1 VSAPQVRV
9 VAVGHVDHGKSTL
22 IGRLLHD
29 TGNLPD
35 GKVEELR
42 RAAERRGIPFE
53 WSFVLDALQ
62 SERDQAVTID
72 TTRFWMRTPER
83 EIVLI
88 DAPGH
93 AEFIRNMVTGAS
105 DAHAALVLVDAREG
119 VSEQTKRHALLLELI
134 GVTQAVVAINKMD
147 LVGYDGARYAA
158 IRAEVEALLRR
169 AGVEA
174 HAYVPICAREGR
186 NVTEAAA
193 PEMPFYTGPSVC
205 DALMTLSPNRSDAS
219 GARALRIAVQGV
231 VRRDLQRIIV
241 GRIESG
247 EISAGQEIVISPT
260 RRTACVS
267 TLEVWPEREKTRAT
281 AGESIG
287 LTLDEHLYVDRG
299 DIISDAAHPPELA
312 TSFRARL
319 LWLGTRPLAAGDTLQ
334 IRFGKRI
341 ANVEIRAIERVVEL
355 ESLGSADTSAVRT
368 NDIADVVFASRER
381 LAIDGVADHPGL
393 ARFIL
398 LDGLQIVAG
407 GTITA
412 AIAGEPLRDLVPKRH
427 LLDARAR
434 AVRNGHRGAVVWL
447 TGLPA
452 AGKSTIAM
460 EVERELFYRGRNA
473 YVLDGDNVRLG
484 LCRDLGFSPE
494 DRHENIR
501 RVGEVAA
508 LFADSGTIAIAA
520 FISPYRADRE
530 TARAAAGDG
539 FHEIYIKADV
549 ATCEARDPK
558 GHYRKARAG
567 ELANFTGI
575 TGEYEEPHEPDLVV
589 DTSRTSVEVAVD
601 AVLAYVEEHVVG
613 RIGEE
618 PTRRGASTAS

>member
-1 VSAPQVRV
+1 VSAPQLRV

-29 TGNLPD
+29 TANLPD

-42 RAAERRGIPFE
+42 RAAERRGVPFE

-105 DAHAALVLVDAREG
+105 DAHAALLLVDAREG
-119 VSEQTKRHALLLELI
+119 VSEQTRRHVLLLDLI

-147 LVGYDGARYAA
+147 VVGYDAARYAA

-174 HAYVPICAREGR
+174 RAYVPVCAREGR
-186 NVTEAAA
+186 NVTKAAA
-193 PEMPFYTGPSVC
+193 PEMPFYTGPSVY
-205 DALMTLSPNRSDAS
+205 DALIALSPNRSDAS
-219 GARALRIAVQGV
+219 GLALRIAVQGV

-247 EISAGQEIVISPT
+247 EISEGQEIVISPT
-260 RRTACVS
+260 RRSARVS
-267 TLEVWPEREKTRAT
+267 TIEIWPEREKTRAS

-287 LTLDEHLYVDRG
+287 VTLDEHVYVDRG
-299 DIISDAAHPPELA
+299 DIISDVAHPPELA

-319 LWLGTRPLAAGDTLQ
+319 LWLGTRPLVAGDAFH
-334 IRFGKRI
+334 IRFGTRT
-341 ANVEIRAIERVVEL
+341 ANVEVRAIERVVEL
-355 ESLGSADTSAVRT
+355 ESLGSADTGAVRT
-368 NDIADVVFASRER
+368 NDIADVVFTSRER
-381 LAIDGVADHPGL
+381 LAIDGVSEHPGL

-412 AIAGEPLRDLVPKRH
+412 AIAGEPSRDLVPKRH

-484 LCRDLGFSPE
+484 LCRDLGFSPQ

-508 LFADSGTIAIAA
+508 LFADSGTIAIVA
-520 FISPYRADRE
+520 FISPYRTDRE
-530 TARAAAGDG
+530 MARAAAGGG
-539 FHEIYIKADV
+539 FHEIYIRADV

-575 TGEYEEPHEPDLVV
+575 TGEYEEPEEPDLVV
-589 DTSRTSVEVAVD
+589 DTSRTSVEAAVD
-601 AVLAYVEEHVVG
+601 AVLAYVEKHIVG
-613 RIGEE
+613 RIEEE

>member
-42 RAAERRGIPFE
+42 RASERRGVTFE

-72 TTRFWMRTPER
+72 TTRFWMRMPER

-105 DAHAALVLVDAREG
+105 DAHAALLLVDAREG
-119 VSEQTKRHALLLELI
+119 VSEQTRRHALLLELI
-134 GVTQAVVAINKMD
+134 GVTRAVVAINKMD
-147 LVGYDGARYAA
+147 LVGYDSARYAA
-158 IRAEVEALLRR
+158 IRAEVETLLDR

-174 HAYVPICAREGR
+174 HAYVPISAREGC
-186 NVTEAAA
+186 NVATAGAT
-193 PEMPFYTGPSVC
+193 EMPFYTGPSVR
-205 DALMTLSPNRSDAS
+205 DALVSLPAKRSDDT
-219 GARALRIAVQGV
+219 GAGPLRIAVQGI
-231 VRRDLQRIIV
+231 VRRELQRIIV

-247 EISAGQEIVISPT
+247 EVAVGQEIVISPA
-260 RRTACVS
+260 RRRARVS
-267 TLEVWPEREKTRAT
+267 TIEIWPAREKARAS

-287 LTLDEHLYVDRG
+287 LTLDEHVYVDRG
-299 DIISDAAHPPELA
+299 DIISDVAHPPELA

-319 LWLGTRPLAAGDTLQ
+319 LWLGTRPLAAGDALHV
-334 IRFGKRI
+334 RFGTRT
-341 ANVEIRAIERVVEL
+341 ANVEVRAIERVVAL
-355 ESLGSADTSAVRT
+355 ESLDSADTREVRA
-368 NDIADVVFASRER
+368 NDIADVVLTSRER
-381 LAIDGVADHPGL
+381 LAIDGVARHPGL

-407 GTITA
+407 GTIA
-412 AIAGEPLRDLVPKRH
+412 SAIGSEATRDLVPKGH

-434 AVRNGHRGAVVWL
+434 AVRNGHRGAVVWF

-508 LFADSGTIAIAA
+508 LFADSGTIAIVA

-530 TARAAAGDG
+530 MARAAAGDG

-567 ELANFTGI
+567 DLPNFTGI
-575 TGEYEEPHEPDLVV
+575 TGEYEEPLDPDLVV
-589 DTSRTSVEVAVD
+589 DTSRTTVEAAVD

-613 RIGEE
+613 RFGEE

>member
-1 VSAPQVRV
+1 VSAPQLRV

-42 RAAERRGIPFE
+42 RAAERRGVPFE

-105 DAHAALVLVDAREG
+105 DAHAALLLVDAREG
-119 VSEQTKRHALLLELI
+119 VSEQTRRHALLLELI
-134 GVTQAVVAINKMD
+134 GVSRAVVAINKMD
-147 LVGYDGARYAA
+147 LVGYDAARYVALRTE
-158 IRAEVEALLRR
+158 IEALLHR

-174 HAYVPICAREGR
+174 QAYVPISAREGR
-186 NVTEAAA
+186 NVASGGA
-193 PEMPFYTGPSVC
+193 PEMPFYTGPSVR
-205 DALMTLSPNRSDAS
+205 DALTAISPKRSDAAD
-219 GARALRIAVQGV
+219 GRPLRIAVQGV

-241 GRIESG
+241 GRIDSG
-247 EISAGQEIVISPT
+247 EVSAGQEIVISPA
-260 RRTACVS
+260 RRSARVR
-267 TLEVWPEREKTRAT
+267 TLEVWPERDKTRAT

-287 LTLDEHLYVDRG
+287 LTLDEHVYVDRG
-299 DIISDAAHPPELA
+299 DIISDVARPPELA

-319 LWLGTRPLAAGDTLQ
+319 LWLGTRPLVAGNALR
-334 IRFGKRI
+334 IRFGTRT
-341 ANVEIRAIERVVEL
+341 ANVEVSAIERVVAL
-355 ESLGSADTSAVRT
+355 ESLDSADTGAVRT
-368 NDIADVVFASRER
+368 NDIADVVFTSRER

-398 LDGLQIVAG
+398 LEGLQIVAG
-407 GTITA
+407 GTIA
-412 AIAGEPLRDLVPKRH
+412 NAIGSESTRDLVPKRH

-434 AVRNGHRGAVVWL
+434 AVRNGHRGAVVWF

-508 LFADSGTIAIAA
+508 LFADSGTIAIVA

-530 TARAAAGDG
+530 MARAAAGDG

-575 TGEYEEPHEPDLVV
+575 TGEYEEPLAPDLVV
-589 DTSRTSVEVAVD
+589 DTSRTTVEAAVD
-601 AVLAYVEEHVVG
+601 AVLAYVEERIVG
-613 RIGEE
+613 RIDEE